1 MRRATVMCVIA
12 AVLGLVGCAGF
23 GTSTSTVTS
32 VGRSVGTGAD
42 RTWVFAPSQG
52 KPRSVVVFLHGQGD
66 QLETTPAHHR
76 PWLDH
81 LAVTGSYV
89 LYPRYELRPGAEFG
103 MKHAV
108 LGTLAALDDVDPK
121 RELPLVLVGYS
132 RGGGMA
138 VAMAAI
144 APAIG
149 IEPRAV
155 LGVFPADME
164 PAIDYSQTPR
174 TTRVLL
180 LVGDADT
187 VVANVGAARLA
198 DRLLAAGFPPAKLKV
213 ESVRSTPEF
222 QATHLSVL
230 SDSEGARKAF
240 WQRADTFI
248 DAARN

>member
-1 MRRATVMCVIA
+1 
-12 AVLGLVGCAGF
+12 
-23 GTSTSTVTS
+23 VTS
-32 VGRSVGTGAD
+32 VQHAVGTGAD

-52 KPRSVVVFLHGQGD
+52 TPRSVVVFLHGLGD

-81 LAVTGSYV
+81 LARSGSYV
-89 LYPRYELRPGAEFG
+89 LYPRFELHPGADLG

-108 LGTLAALDDVDPK
+108 LGTLAGLDEVDPK
-121 RELPLVLVGYS
+121 HELPLVLIGYS

-138 VAMAAI
+138 VAMAAL

-149 IEPRAV
+149 IQPKGV

-164 PAIDYSQTPR
+164 PAIDYSQTPHAA
-174 TTRVLL
+174 RVLL

-198 DRLLAAGFPPAKLKV
+198 DHLLAAGFPPARL
-213 ESVRSTPEF
+213 EAETVRSSPEF

-230 SDSEGARKAF
+230 SDSAGARKAF

-248 DAARN
+248 DAARG

>member
-1 MRRATVMCVIA
+1 MIA
-12 AVLGLVGCAGF
+12 ALLGVVGCGGSDTTPAP
-23 GTSTSTVTS
+23 VTS
-32 VGRSVGTGAD
+32 VARSVGTGAD
-42 RTWVFAPSQG
+42 RTWVFAPSHG
-52 KPRSVVVFLHGQGD
+52 TPRSVVVFLHGLGD
-66 QLETTPAHHR
+66 LLETTPARHR

-81 LAVTGSYV
+81 LAVSGSYV
-89 LYPRYELRPGAEFG
+89 LYPRYELRPGAKLG

-108 LGTLAALDDVDPK
+108 LGTLAALDEVDPMH
-121 RELPLVLVGYS
+121 ELPLVLIGYS

-138 VAMAAI
+138 VAMAAL

-149 IEPRAV
+149 IEPTAV

-174 TTRVLL
+174 AMRVLL

-187 VVANVGAARLA
+187 IVANVGAARLA
-198 DRLLAAGFPPAKLKV
+198 DHLLAAGFPAAKLKA
-213 ESVRSTPEF
+213 ETVRSTPEF

-230 SDSEGARKAF
+230 SDSEGARAAF
-240 WQRADTFI
+240 WQRADRFI